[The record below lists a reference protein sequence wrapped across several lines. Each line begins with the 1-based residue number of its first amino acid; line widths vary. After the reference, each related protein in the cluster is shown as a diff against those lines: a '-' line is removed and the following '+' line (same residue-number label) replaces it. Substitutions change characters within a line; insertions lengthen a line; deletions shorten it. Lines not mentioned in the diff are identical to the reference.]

1 MALTAGNVTIKN
13 AGGTYSSWEAFWND
27 LGNLTGDITCTVD
40 ASAFTESTAPAAV
53 TESLNGYTLHVL
65 PASFPTKTDAS
76 DGARF
81 TCNYTANIL
90 DLEMEGSGDVII
102 EGMVF
107 IEGTS
112 TPLRAIFLYL
122 ISTEFN
128 ITIRRNIVKGCGTG
142 IYNRGIPM
150 NSGTKIYNNICFD
163 QYWNGLEFKYDAP
176 LALYANNT
184 VDNCHISGVEAGY
197 EEIILENFLVYG
209 SNSSDYYNIA
219 TLVEGNNTAASDTSN
234 ENADWGGGGSNNV
247 SSIADPFNNLAADDF
262 TITTKGVI
270 GIAGKD
276 LSAKFTDDFF
286 GVTRV
291 NWTIGACEYVVPVL
305 EEYAVSITMVLT
317 APATRADKKASDTTL
332 AVLPEAGMAAQKPV
346 SASMLVIPSVVKKL
360 TRLPVTV
367 TLTID
372 AELDSSVRRRATTTL
387 VVSPSITPKPKM
399 PVSASMVI
407 TQPTSKT
414 NSNWGWL
421 LIPDYQT
428 WKGEWVAETQYSIG
442 DTVLYNDGA
451 LNHVFK
457 SITSHNV
464 GNIPST
470 SVANWFRLYQGAW
483 SK

>member
-40 ASAFTESTAPAAV
+40 ASAFTEASPPALV
-53 TESLNGYTLHVL
+53 EESLNGYTIWVK
-65 PASFPTKTDAS
+65 PVSFPTTTDAS
-76 DGARF
+76 TGARF
-81 TCNYTANIL
+81 TLNHSDRMLSLAV
-90 DLEMEGSGDVII
+90 EGPGTVLI
-102 EGMVF
+102 EGIVA
-107 IEGTS
+107 IKGTRN
-112 TPLRAIFLYL
+112 PLLFARTTSVATTFDL
-122 ISTEFN
+122 IL
-128 ITIRRNIVKGCGTG
+128 RRNISKGTG
-142 IYNRGIPM
+142 IFFQGNDSTVIG
-150 NSGTKIYNNICFD
+150 KQIYNNIIYDCGGE
-163 QYWNGLEFKYDAP
+163 GLDLNYDDAT
-176 LALYANNT
+176 AIIANNT
-184 VDNCHISGVEAGY
+184 IVNSGTFGIDAGD
-197 EEIILENFLVYG
+197 EEITIENNLCY
-209 SNSSDYYNIA
+209 SNGTADFSNIE
-219 TLVEGNNTAASDTSN
+219 TLTVGNNNADSDATAED
-234 ENADWGGGGSNNV
+234 ADWGGGGANNV
-247 SSIADPFNNLAADDF
+247 NNIADPFNAIGSDDF
-262 TITTKGVI
+262 TITTEGVV
-270 GIAGKD
+270 GTAGKD
-276 LSAKFTDDFF
+276 LSAKFTTDFF
-286 GVTRV
+286 GVTRD
-291 NWTIGACEYVVPVL
+291 NWTIGACEYISAVHDVV
-305 EEYAVSITMVLT
+305 AVSISMVLT
-317 APATRADKKASDTTL
+317 TPATRADKKAADTTL
-332 AVLPEAGMAAQKPV
+332 VVLPESGMAAQKPV
-346 SASMLVIPSVVKKL
+346 SASMLVIPSIIKKL
-360 TRLPVTV
+360 TRLPVTI
-367 TLTID
+367 TLTVD

-387 VVSPSITPKPKM
+387 VVNPSITPKPKM